1 MALFIRDIF
10 NVFSRGYRFATA
22 CTGVVAGMSTMIFR
36 TCGIVVSLAAVLAAS
51 ACSKST
57 PAAPSATAAATT
69 APTADPSLTASVATP
84 RPLTPANGAAIAN
97 LAQPVTLVVQ
107 NAIVT
112 KPGGTTYTF
121 EVATDA
127 AFTAKLQTKDAVA
140 EGSGGQTSVK
150 LDALDAAKDYY
161 WHARA
166 TAGGT
171 TGVFGAV
178 YKFTIGPAISINAP
192 VPIAPING
200 AATGARPALRATNA
214 TRTGPAG
221 PISYR
226 FEISTSSTFS
236 SIIVS
241 ATNSEGVNETGY
253 VPTADLP
260 INATLFW
267 RVTAIDSANAISSPA
282 STVQS
287 FVTSLTIDLTK
298 VVYLKGPNL
307 STWRQTGKIISV
319 EQDGNPGAGGPM
331 CISFTDPGW
340 PDAKWIYGGDDPN
353 FGIYGNQWY
362 FANIGGT
369 WYGGPGEWLYR
380 GAAVCKAGQGTRT
393 IGPDSGFGQ
402 PFSSWVPKPGELVGY
417 AVSASAR
424 ALPAMSTVQERT
436 DVVVVPWRDSSLQAF
451 TGQAIQFK
459 R

>member
-1 MALFIRDIF
+1 MICRTSGIA
-10 NVFSRGYRFATA
+10 VSVATLL
-22 CTGVVAGMSTMIFR
+22 
-36 TCGIVVSLAAVLAAS
+36 LAA
-51 ACSKST
+51 ACSKSSPVSPT
-57 PAAPSATAAATT
+57 PAATAAV
-69 APTADPSLTASVATP
+69 DPSLTASVTTP
-84 RPLTPANGAAIAN
+84 RPLTPANGATIAN
-97 LAQPVTLVVQ
+97 LAQPVTLTVQ
-107 NAIVT
+107 NALVT
-112 KPGGTTYTF
+112 KAGSTTYAF
-121 EVATDA
+121 EVATDS
-127 AFTAKLQTKDAVA
+127 AFTAKVQTKDGVT
-140 EGSGGQTSVK
+140 EGSGGQTSVR
-150 LDALDAAKDYY
+150 LDALTPAKDYF

-200 AATGARPALRATNA
+200 AATGARPTLRASNA

-221 PISYR
+221 AINYR
-226 FEISTSSTFS
+226 FEISNTSTFN
-236 SIIVS
+236 SILVTG
-241 ATNSEGVNETGY
+241 TNTEGINETGY
-253 VPTADLP
+253 IPTADLP
-260 INATLFW
+260 IQTTLFW
-267 RVTAIDSANAISSPA
+267 RVTAIDPANNISSPA

-298 VVYLKGPNL
+298 VVYLKGPDL

-319 EQDGNPGAGGPM
+319 EQDGNPATGGQM

-340 PDAKWIYGGDDPN
+340 PGAKWIYGQPGDDPN
-353 FGIYGNQWY
+353 FEIYGNQWY

-380 GAAVCKAGQGTRT
+380 GASVCKAGQGTRT
-393 IGPDSGFGQ
+393 IGPDSGFGN

-424 ALPAMSTVQERT
+424 ALPAMATVQERT
-436 DVVVVPWRDSSLQAF
+436 DVVLVPWRDSSLQAF
-451 TGQAIQFK
+451 SSQAIQFK

>member
-1 MALFIRDIF
+1 MGTMKYRASELVFALS
-10 NVFSRGYRFATA
+10 VLCA
-22 CTGVVAGMSTMIFR
+22 AG
-36 TCGIVVSLAAVLAAS
+36 
-51 ACSKST
+51 ACSQNT
-57 PAAPSATAAATT
+57 PASPSPAAA
-69 APTADPSLTASVATP
+69 PVVDSSLTASVTTP
-84 RPLTPANGAAIAN
+84 RPLTPVNAASIAN

-112 KPGGTTYTF
+112 KSGGTTYTF

-127 AFTAKLQTKDAVA
+127 ALGAKLQTKDAVA
-140 EGSGGQTSVK
+140 EGSGGQTRVT
-150 LDALDAAKDYY
+150 LDALAPARDYY
-161 WHARA
+161 WRARA

-171 TGVFGAV
+171 TGVFGQV
-178 YKFTIGPAISINAP
+178 FKFTIGPAITINAP
-192 VPIAPING
+192 VPIAPLTG
-200 AATGARPALRATNA
+200 AQTGARPALRATNA

-221 PISYR
+221 AISYR
-226 FEISTSSTFS
+226 FELATSSTFAA
-236 SIIVS
+236 IF
-241 ATNSEGVNETGY
+241 ATATVAEGVNETGFI
-253 VPTADLP
+253 PTADLP
-260 INATLFW
+260 VNATIFW
-267 RVTAIDSANAISSPA
+267 RVTAIDPANAISSPA
-282 STVQS
+282 SAVQS

-298 VVYLKGPNL
+298 VVYLKGPDL
-307 STWRQTGKIISV
+307 STWKQTGRILQV
-319 EQDGNPGAGGPM
+319 EQDGNAAAGGPM

-340 PDAKWIYGGDDPN
+340 PDAKWIYGGPGDDPN

-393 IGPDSGFGQ
+393 IGPDSGFGN

-436 DVVVVPWRDSSLQAF
+436 DVVLAPWHDSSLRSF

>member
-1 MALFIRDIF
+1 MRRL
-10 NVFSRGYRFATA
+10 
-22 CTGVVAGMSTMIFR
+22 
-36 TCGIVVSLAAVLAAS
+36 GIVVSFAGLLLAG
-51 ACSKST
+51 ACSKSS
-57 PAAPSATAAATT
+57 PASPSPSAAP
-69 APTADPSLTASVATP
+69 PADSSLTGSVTTP
-84 RPLTPANGAAIAN
+84 RPLTPAAGAAIAN
-97 LAQPVTLVVQ
+97 LAQPVTLTIL

-112 KPGGTTYTF
+112 KPGATTYTF
-121 EVATDA
+121 EVASDA
-127 AFTAKLQTKDAVA
+127 AFTTKVQTRDGVS

-150 LDALDAAKDYY
+150 LDTLAPAKDYY

-166 TAGGT
+166 TGGGT
-171 TGVFGAV
+171 TGVFSAAF
-178 YKFTIGPAISINAP
+178 KFTIGPAISINAP

-221 PISYR
+221 ALSYR
-226 FEISTSSTFS
+226 FEISTTSAFS
-236 SIIVS
+236 SLVAT
-241 ATNSEGVNETGY
+241 ATNSEGVNETGFI
-253 VPTADLP
+253 PTADLP
-260 INATLFW
+260 VQTTLFW
-267 RVTAIDSANAISSPA
+267 RVTAIDSANNISSAPSA
-282 STVQS
+282 PQS

-298 VVYLKGPNL
+298 VIYLKGPDL
-307 STWRQTGKIISV
+307 STWRQTGKIITV
-319 EQDGNPGAGGPM
+319 EQDGNPAAGGPM

-362 FANIGGT
+362 FANINGT

-393 IGPDSGFGQ
+393 IGPDSGFGN

-424 ALPAMSTVQERT
+424 ALPAMATVQERT
-436 DVVVVPWRDSSLQAF
+436 DVVLVPWRDSSLQAF
-451 TGQAIQFK
+451 SAQAIQFK